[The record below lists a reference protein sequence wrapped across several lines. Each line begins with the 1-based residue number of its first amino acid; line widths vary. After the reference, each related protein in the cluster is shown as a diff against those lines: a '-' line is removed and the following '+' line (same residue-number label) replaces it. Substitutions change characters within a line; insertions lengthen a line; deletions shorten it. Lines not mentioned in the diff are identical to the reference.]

1 MKWERNHADS
11 FIHSPRSG
19 RALEPSSFISSA
31 RYAMIHWLLVQPGY
45 RTQERVGAM
54 IRVLIVD
61 DDVSLRQLLAFMLER
76 EPEFQLVAEAGTL
89 AEARRVLQ
97 DADIAIVDMM
107 LPDGSGT
114 DLVGEL
120 RAANPGCRVLVLT
133 SVVNRVLLAR
143 AMQAGAAGIVQ
154 KSARIGEI
162 VDALRQLD
170 RGEQLLSPAEA
181 SELQRLVDEPQE

>member
-1 MKWERNHADS
+1 
-11 FIHSPRSG
+11 
-19 RALEPSSFISSA
+19 
-31 RYAMIHWLLVQPGY
+31 
-45 RTQERVGAM
+45 M

-76 EPEFQLVAEAGTL
+76 EPEFQLVAEVGTL

-107 LPDGSGT
+107 LPDGSGA